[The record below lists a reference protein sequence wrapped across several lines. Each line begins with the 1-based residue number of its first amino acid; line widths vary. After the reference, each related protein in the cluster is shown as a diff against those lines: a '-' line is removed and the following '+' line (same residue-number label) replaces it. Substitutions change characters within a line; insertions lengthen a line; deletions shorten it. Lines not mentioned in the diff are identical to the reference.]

1 MIKKKCTIS
10 KLNRI
15 NFETEDYNGVYELD
29 EPLVGTYEELEN
41 EIFKI
46 LEINRFAILKLW
58 FPNDNKSIYLT
69 NVGVDKNAQRA
80 YRYVFYE
87 SLKDAQGWTSASNP
101 NFTVAIAKDWDL
113 YKRQYLNKDT
123 IVCGV
128 LRKDVL

>member
-15 NFETEDYNGVYELD
+15 NFENEDYKGVYELD

-41 EIFKI
+41 KIFKI

-87 SLKDAQGWTSASNP
+87 SLKDAQGWASASNP
-101 NFTVAIAKDWDL
+101 SFTVAIAKDWDL
-113 YKRQYLNKDT
+113 YKKQYLNKDT

>member
-15 NFETEDYNGVYELD
+15 NFENEDYKGVYKLD

-41 EIFKI
+41 KIFKI

-58 FPNDNKSIYLT
+58 FPNDSKSIYLT
-69 NVGVDKNAQRA
+69 NVGIDKNAQRA

-87 SLKDAQGWTSASNP
+87 SLKDAQGWASASNP
-101 NFTVAIAKDWDL
+101 SFTVAIAKDWDL
-113 YKRQYLNKDT
+113 YKNQYLNKDT

>member
-1 MIKKKCTIS
+1 MIKEKCTIS

-15 NFETEDYNGVYELD
+15 NFENEDYKGVYELD
-29 EPLVGTYEELEN
+29 EPLVGTYEDLEN
-41 EIFKI
+41 KIFKI

-69 NVGVDKNAQRA
+69 NIGIDKNAQRA

-87 SLKDAQGWTSASNP
+87 SLKDAQGWTSTTKPSCSI
-101 NFTVAIAKDWDL
+101 AIAKDWDL
-113 YKRQYLNKDT
+113 YKKQYLNKDT

-128 LRKDVL
+128 LRKEV